1 MVTVCVSC
9 CTPTPSPLCSSL
21 RNELLEQG
29 SLKEADASAL
39 VDEVL
44 QDTDLA
50 KYFDEEF
57 EVSTSNLT
65 IVVSGFV

>member
-1 MVTVCVSC
+1 VS
-9 CTPTPSPLCSSL
+9 PFAPAHVSSRLPHNPRSSL

-39 VDEVL
+39 VEEVL

-57 EVSTSNLT
+57 EVSASH
-65 IVVSGFV
+65 